1 MQTAVQGRDEEG
13 ERGKN
18 GEEGGICCVR
28 RCGEGEKKQEK
39 ANRRRRASELSDVF
53 LAFLPLLP
61 SSPIHLLFPTAGAK
75 EEGEKGTKRRR
86 QNRNYP
92 CSHASPLLCNSLSRP
107 FSNFHNARL
116 LPQLHPLPPSLS
128 FRPPCVRTTVLPST
142 TAPQRGRRMLRSFV
156 LL

>member
-1 MQTAVQGRDEEG
+1 MLRTALW
-13 ERGKN
+13 
-18 GEEGGICCVR
+18 
-28 RCGEGEKKQEK
+28 GEGEKKREK

-92 CSHASPLLCNSLSRP
+92 YSHASPPTVQLPLQTFFQLSQCPPSSSVASSSP
-107 FSNFHNARL
+107 FSL
-116 LPQLHPLPPSLS
+116 IPPTL
-128 FRPPCVRTTVLPST
+128 RTYYST
-142 TAPQRGRRMLRSFV
+142 T
-156 LL
+156 